1 MGADMTGP
9 KMNKD
14 GQYDPDA
21 ELTHQF
27 LVGCAVLFA
36 LFVALSGLIGY
47 LWLAR

>member
-1 MGADMTGP
+1 MSEPRFDH
-9 KMNKD
+9 D

-27 LVGCAVLFA
+27 LVGCLVLLG
-36 LFVALSGLIGY
+36 LFVLLSGLIGY